1 MTGTLNWKNLDA
13 LKAFSDLKQV
23 KPVVLKEVM
32 SGEEGAQRVKSCAAP
47 MAEGLSFNYA
57 ARPVNAEILEVLCR
71 LAKEAEL
78 PEKFAYLYN
87 GAVANTGEKR
97 MVLHH
102 LTRGQLGEAVIAD
115 GVDKREFYLNEQKK
129 IAEFA
134 NKVHSGEIANGAGEK
149 FTTVVQIGIGGS
161 DLGPRAM
168 YLALEN

>member
-78 PEKFAYLYN
+78 PEKFWIF
-87 GAVANTGEKR
+87 VAIQLIE
-97 MVLHH
+97 MLH
-102 LTRGQLGEAVIAD
+102 GIAQLFG
-115 GVDKREFYLNEQKK
+115 
-129 IAEFA
+129 
-134 NKVHSGEIANGAGEK
+134 
-149 FTTVVQIGIGGS
+149 TTFQQ
-161 DLGPRAM
+161 
-168 YLALEN
+168 